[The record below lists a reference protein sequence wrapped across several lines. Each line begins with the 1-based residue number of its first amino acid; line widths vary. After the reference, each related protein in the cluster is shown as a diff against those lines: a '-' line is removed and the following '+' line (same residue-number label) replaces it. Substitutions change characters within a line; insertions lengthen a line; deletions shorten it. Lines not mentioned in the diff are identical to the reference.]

1 MADEIIYSGIADL
14 RTAQALSAEIL
25 LLLADRNALPNHPAL
40 LYAGDAIGRGS
51 SVLKVPGV
59 GLGGYDL
66 LTAPGDGSAV
76 ANTALTDAAYTVTVA
91 RYSKSYEASDLAR
104 LTDPANGK
112 IKISEFAMDAVQSAN
127 NTLVSLVAN
136 VTDGFA
142 ATVGATGVDL
152 SVANFLAAIQ
162 TLEVAKNVGPYMAI
176 LHPQQMGDLR
186 NAIAAVT
193 GGAVQWLP
201 ASQEQIQIL
210 GNGYRGQWMGVDIFS
225 SSYVPTANAG
235 ADRAG
240 GMFARG
246 AVIWADSSVPDE
258 GDPNQLVLANKI
270 LFERERTAKSGL
282 TAYVT
287 HYYCGV
293 SMGID
298 AAGVSIITDA

>member
-1 MADEIIYSGIADL
+1 MADEILYSGIADL
-14 RTAQALSAEIL
+14 RTAEALSAEIL
-25 LLLADRNALPNHPAL
+25 LLLQDRNALPNHPAL
-40 LYAGDAIGRGS
+40 VFAGDAVGRGS
-51 SVLKVPGV
+51 AVLKIPAI
-59 GLGGYDL
+59 GLQGYDL
-66 LTAPGDGSAV
+66 LSAPGDGSAV
-76 ANTALTDAAYTVTVA
+76 ANTALSDTAFQVTVA
-91 RYSKSYEASDLAR
+91 RYSKAYEASDLAR

-112 IKISEFAMDAVQSAN
+112 IKVAEFASDAVVSSS

-136 VTDGFA
+136 VTDGFSS
-142 ATVGATGVDL
+142 TVGSSGVDL
-152 SVANFLAAIQ
+152 SVNNFLAAIQ

-186 NAIAAVT
+186 AAIANVS
-193 GGAVQWLP
+193 GGAIQWLP

-210 GNGYRGQWMGVDIFS
+210 GNGYRGNWMGVDIFS
-225 SSYVPTANAG
+225 SSFVPTANAG

-246 AVIWADSSVPDE
+246 AVLWADSSIPSE
-258 GDPNQLVLANKI
+258 GDANQLVLAGKI

-293 SMGID
+293 SKGID

>member
-40 LYAGDAIGRGS
+40 VYAGDAVGRGS
-51 SVLKVPGV
+51 AVLKVPSV

-66 LTAPGDGSAV
+66 LSAPGDGNAV

-104 LTDPANGK
+104 LTDPSNGK
-112 IKISEFAMDAVQSAN
+112 IKIGEFAMDAVQSAN

-136 VTDGFA
+136 VTDDFTS
-142 ATVGATGVDL
+142 TVGATGVDL

-186 NAIAAVT
+186 TAIASVT

-210 GNGYRGQWMGVDIFS
+210 GNGYRGQWMGVDLFS
-225 SSYVPTANAG
+225 SSFVPTANAG

-240 GMFARG
+240 GMFARS
-246 AVIWADSSVPDE
+246 AVLWADSSIPEENDA
-258 GDPNQLVLANKI
+258 NQLILANKI
-270 LFERERTAKSGL
+270 MFERERTAKSGL

-287 HYYCGV
+287 HYYVGV
-293 SMGID
+293 SKGND

>member
-1 MADEIIYSGIADL
+1 MADEILYSGIADL
-14 RTAQALSAEIL
+14 RTAEALSAEIL

-40 LYAGDAIGRGS
+40 MYAGDAVGRGS
-51 SVLKVPGV
+51 AVLKIPAV
-59 GLGGYDL
+59 GLQGYDL
-66 LTAPGDGSAV
+66 LSAPGDGSPI
-76 ANTALTDAAYTVTVA
+76 ANTALSDTAFQVTVA
-91 RYSKSYEASDLAR
+91 RYSKAYEASDLAR

-112 IKISEFAMDAVQSAN
+112 IKVAEFASDAVVSSS

-136 VTDGFA
+136 VTDGFSA
-142 ATVGATGVDL
+142 SVGSSGVDL
-152 SVANFLAAIQ
+152 SVNNFLAAIQ

-186 NAIAAVT
+186 AAIANVS
-193 GGAVQWLP
+193 GGAIQWLP

-210 GNGYRGQWMGVDIFS
+210 GNGYRGNWMGVDIFS
-225 SSYVPTANAG
+225 SSFVPTANAG

-246 AVIWADSSVPDE
+246 AVLWADSSIPSE
-258 GDPNQLVLANKI
+258 GDANQLVLAGKI

-293 SMGID
+293 SKGID

>member
-25 LLLADRNALPNHPAL
+25 LLLADRNALPNHPSL
-40 LYAGDAIGRGS
+40 VYAGDAVGRGS

-66 LTAPGDGSAV
+66 LTAPGDGSPV

-104 LTDPANGK
+104 LTDPSNGK
-112 IKISEFAMDAVQSAN
+112 IKIGEFAMDAVQSAN

-136 VTDGFA
+136 VTDDFT

-186 NAIAAVT
+186 TAIASVT

-240 GMFARG
+240 GMFARS
-246 AVIWADSSVPDE
+246 AVLWADSSIPEENDA
-258 GDPNQLVLANKI
+258 NQLILANKI
-270 LFERERTAKSGL
+270 MFERERTAKSGL

-287 HYYCGV
+287 HYYVGV
-293 SMGID
+293 SKGND

>member
-14 RTAQALSAEIL
+14 RTAEALSAEIL

-40 LYAGDAIGRGS
+40 LYAGDAVGRGS
-51 SVLKVPGV
+51 SVLKVPAV
-59 GLGGYDL
+59 GLMGYDL
-66 LTAPGDGSAV
+66 LSAPGDGSAV
-76 ANTALTDAAYTVTVA
+76 ANTALTDTAFQVTVA
-91 RYSKSYEASDLAR
+91 RYSKAYEASDLAR

-112 IKISEFAMDAVQSAN
+112 IKVAEFASDAVVSSS

-136 VTDGFA
+136 VTDNFTS
-142 ATVGATGVDL
+142 TVGSSGVDL
-152 SVANFLAAIQ
+152 SVNNFLAAIQ

-186 NAIAAVT
+186 AAIANVT
-193 GGAVQWLP
+193 GGAIQWLP
-201 ASQEQIQIL
+201 ASQEQIQVL

-246 AVIWADSSVPDE
+246 AVLWADSSIPSE
-258 GDPNQLVLANKI
+258 GDPNQLVLAGKI

-293 SMGID
+293 SKGID

>member
-25 LLLADRNALPNHPAL
+25 LLLADRNALPNHPSL
-40 LYAGDAIGRGS
+40 VYAGDAAGRGS

-66 LTAPGDGSAV
+66 LSSTGDGSAV

-112 IKISEFAMDAVQSAN
+112 IKIGEFAMDAVQSAN

-136 VTDGFA
+136 VTDDFTS
-142 ATVGATGVDL
+142 TVGATGVDL

-186 NAIAAVT
+186 TAIASVT

-240 GMFARG
+240 GMFARS
-246 AVIWADSSVPDE
+246 AVLWADSSIPEENDA
-258 GDPNQLVLANKI
+258 NQLILANKI
-270 LFERERTAKSGL
+270 MFERERTAKSGL

-287 HYYCGV
+287 HYYVGV
-293 SMGID
+293 SKGND